1 MEPQVSVLERR
12 QVLLIEPD
20 QGERERFGAWLEE
33 AGFQPINCPGP
44 HLPGYTCLGVEG
56 LPCALREAADVVV
69 VDTRTLPGAAKQGT
83 PAWRLLRY
91 YLSAGKPVVVIAE
104 KYRPNRSFRP
114 EQVFS
119 LRPNPGRESL
129 LLAVRQ
135 LLRRA
140 RSW

>member
-1 MEPQVSVLERR
+1 MESQVSVPERR

-20 QGERERFGAWLEE
+20 QGEREQFGAWLEE

-44 HLPGYTCLGVEG
+44 HLPGYTCLGVQG
-56 LPCALREAADVVV
+56 LPCALRGAADVVV

-104 KYRPNRSFRP
+104 KYRANRSFRP

>member
-1 MEPQVSVLERR
+1 MEPQISVVEKR

-20 QGERERFGAWLEE
+20 EGERERFGAWLEE

-56 LPCALREAADVVV
+56 LPCTLRAAADVVV
-69 VDTRTLPGAAKQGT
+69 VDTRALPGAAKHGT

-91 YLSAGKPVVVIAE
+91 YLSVGKPVVVIAE
-104 KYRPNRSFRP
+104 QYRADRSYRS

-119 LRPNPGRESL
+119 LRANPGRESL